1 MSYAIIRNAKYKA
14 KNSGL
19 IYRHIERK
27 NSNYQNKEINQELSK
42 FNYSFKTPSNT
53 YFKLFSKIKNEN
65 NLAGRIAESSNI
77 ICEYIIKSDKEFFD
91 KIGPLETKRFF
102 KAAYDFACNFKNLG
116 EDYILSAIVHMDE
129 TVPHMHVIYIPVV
142 HTIDKDNKPV
152 DKVSCSLFWDGLDS
166 YAFLQNSFFD
176 YMVSHGFNLE
186 KGNHIHKYALNIH
199 HFKAITN
206 FEKIKEVVD
215 KNKIEYLDT
224 NSLELAIEKNKELV
238 NYCHKLEKFC
248 ISSFSIFNQLSDF
261 ESELINVKSENQN
274 QKEKINSQNIFINK
288 LISAVSAKFNISKL
302 DIINMLKEDRLK

>member
-14 KNSGL
+14 KSLGL

-27 NSNYQNKEINQELSK
+27 NGSYQNKEINPELSK
-42 FNYSFKTPSNT
+42 FNYSFKSPSNS
-53 YFKLFSKIKNEN
+53 YLKLFSKIKNEN
-65 NLAGRIAESSNI
+65 KLAGRIADSSNI
-77 ICEYIIKSDKEFFD
+77 VCEYIVKSDKDYFD

-102 KAAYDFACNFKNLG
+102 KTAYDFACNFKNLG
-116 EDYILSAIVHMDE
+116 EDYILSAMVHMDE
-129 TVPHMHVIYIPVV
+129 TVPHMHIVYIPVI
-142 HTIDKDNKPV
+142 HTIDTNNNQV
-152 DKVSCSLFWDGLDS
+152 DKVSCSSFWSGIDS

-215 KNKIEYLDT
+215 QNNIEYLDT
-224 NSLELAIEKNKELV
+224 NSLELAIQKNKELV

-248 ISSFSIFNQLSDF
+248 ISSFSIFNQLGDF
-261 ESELINVKSENQN
+261 ESELITVKSENMN
-274 QKEKINSQNIFINK
+274 QKEKINSQNTFINK
-288 LISAVSAKFNISKL
+288 ILQAISNRFNISKL
-302 DIINMLKEDRLK
+302 DIIDMLKEDRLK